1 MRSFR
6 GRRWEVAGAD
16 PALAGAIA
24 RAAGV
29 PPLTGRILAGR
40 GFSPE
45 DARRFVDPT
54 LRELIPDPRTLLGMD
69 AAVERVRRA
78 LAGGERICVWGD
90 YDVDGAC
97 STALV
102 VRVLRSLGADPSF
115 RIPDRLTEGYG
126 PNEAGILALAEEGIG
141 LLVVVDAGT
150 TAFGPLAAAASAG
163 LDVVVLDHHA
173 AEDVLPAASA
183 VVNPNRRD
191 QAPGL
196 GHLCAAGVCF
206 LFAIALVAA
215 ERSSGRRDLPDLRRW
230 LDLVALATV
239 ADVVPLRGLNRAF
252 VRHGLLR
259 ISAEDG
265 LPGLLALARAAGI
278 QGAVEAHHLGF
289 ALGPRINAG
298 GRVGDAAAGARLLV
312 TDDPAEAAEI
322 AGRLDGWNRERQE
335 IEKACLEEARGQV
348 DAAAPVA
355 FAAGEGWH
363 EGVVGIVAS
372 RLKDASDRP
381 AFVFARANDGSWKG
395 SGRSVP
401 GFDLGAAVIEAR
413 RSGLLEKGGGHAMAA
428 GATCPADGLDS
439 FRAFLEA
446 SVAESGVLDAG
457 VLSSADLV
465 VPLGMLDE
473 GVVDAAWPL
482 EPFGQGNPTPR
493 IVVPRVRLRSADLL
507 KGLHLR
513 AEVEADGR
521 RLKAI
526 AFQSAGTALAE
537 GVLGAV
543 GREVDLLGV
552 ASINE
557 WNGRRSVELR
567 LEDARLSEGG

>member
-6 GRRWEVAGAD
+6 GRRWEVAEAD
-16 PALAGAIA
+16 AALAAEIA
-24 RAAGV
+24 RAAAV
-29 PPLTGRILAGR
+29 SPLTGRILAAR

-45 DARRFVDPT
+45 EARRFVDPT
-54 LRELIPDPRTLLGMD
+54 LRELMPDPLSLLGMAD
-69 AAVERVRRA
+69 AVARVRAAV
-78 LAGGERICVWGD
+78 AGGERICVWGD

-97 STALV
+97 SAALL
-102 VRVLRSLGADPSF
+102 VRVLRALGADPSF

-126 PNEAGILALAEEGIG
+126 PNEAGVRALAAEGVR

-150 TAFGPLAAAASAG
+150 TAFGPLEAAADAG
-163 LDVVVLDHHA
+163 MDVVVLDHHA
-173 AEDVLPAASA
+173 AEDALPRAVA

-206 LFAIALVAA
+206 LFAVALVAA
-215 ERSSGRRDLPDLRRW
+215 ERAAGRRGLPDLRRW

-252 VRHGLLR
+252 VRHGLR
-259 ISAEDG
+259 RMSAPDV
-265 LPGLLALARAAGI
+265 LPGIGALARAAGI
-278 QGAVEAHHLGF
+278 SGPMEAVHLGF
-289 ALGPRINAG
+289 GLGPRINAG
-298 GRVGDAAAGARLLV
+298 GRVGDAAAGTRLLV
-312 TDDPAEAAEI
+312 SDDADEVVEI
-322 AGRLDGWNRERQE
+322 ARRLDAWNRERQE

-348 DAAAPVA
+348 DPSAPVA
-355 FAAGEGWH
+355 FVAGEGWH

-372 RLKDASDRP
+372 RLKDAVDRP
-381 AFVFARANDGSWKG
+381 AFVFARAQDGTWRG
-395 SGRSVP
+395 SGRSVS
-401 GFDLGAAVIEAR
+401 GFDLGAAVIAAR
-413 RSGLLEKGGGHAMAA
+413 AAGLLLKGGGHAMAA
-428 GATCPADGLDS
+428 GATCAADGLPA

-446 SVAESGVLDAG
+446 AVLDSGVVEAG
-457 VLSSADLV
+457 VSATADMV

-473 GVVDAAWPL
+473 AVPDAMWPL

-493 IVVPRVRLRSADLL
+493 ILVPRVRVRSAELL

-513 AEVEADGR
+513 AEVEGDGR

-526 AFQSAGTALAE
+526 AFQAGGTALAA

-543 GREVDLLGV
+543 GREIDLLGV
-552 ASINE
+552 ATINE
-557 WNGRRSVELR
+557 WNGRRAVEIR
-567 LEDARLSEGG
+567 LEDARLSEAR

>member
-6 GRRWEVAGAD
+6 GRRWEIADAD
-16 PALAGAIA
+16 PALAGEIA

-45 DARRFVDPT
+45 EARRFVDPT
-54 LRELIPDPRTLLGMD
+54 LRGLLPDPRSLLGMD

-78 LAGGERICVWGD
+78 LSGGERICVWGD

-102 VRVLRSLGADPSF
+102 VRVLRALGADPSL

-126 PNEAGILALAEEGIG
+126 PNEAGILALAAEGID

-173 AEDVLPAASA
+173 AEDMLPEAVS

-191 QAPGL
+191 QAPGM

-206 LFAIALVAA
+206 LFAVALVAA
-215 ERSSGRRDLPDLRRW
+215 ERAAGRRDLPDLRRW

-239 ADVVPLRGLNRAF
+239 VDVVPLRGLNRAF
-252 VRHGLLR
+252 VRHGLPR

-265 LPGLLALARAAGI
+265 LPGLAALARAAGI

-312 TDDPAEAAEI
+312 TDDPAEAAAI
-322 AGRLDGWNRERQE
+322 AGRLDAWNRERQE

-348 DAAAPVA
+348 DAASPVA

-372 RLKDASDRP
+372 RLKDAVDRP
-381 AFVFARANDGSWKG
+381 AFVFARAHDGSWKG
-395 SGRSVP
+395 SGRSVA

-428 GATCPADGLDS
+428 GATCSADGLGS

-457 VLSSADLV
+457 VSSAADLV
-465 VPLGMLDE
+465 VPLGLLDE
-473 GVVDAAWPL
+473 AVVDAAWPL

-493 IVVPRVRLRSADLL
+493 IVVPRVRVRSADLL

-526 AFQSAGTALAE
+526 AFQAAGTALAE
-537 GVLGAV
+537 GMLGAV

>member
-6 GRRWEVAGAD
+6 GRRWEVAEAD
-16 PALAGAIA
+16 AALAAEIA
-24 RAAGV
+24 RAAAV
-29 PPLTGRILAGR
+29 SPLTGRILAAR

-45 DARRFVDPT
+45 EARRFVDPT
-54 LRELIPDPRTLLGMD
+54 LRELMPDPLSLLGMAD
-69 AAVERVRRA
+69 AVARVRAA

-97 STALV
+97 SAALL
-102 VRVLRSLGADPSF
+102 VRVLRALGADPSF

-126 PNEAGILALAEEGIG
+126 PNEAGVRALAAEGVR

-150 TAFGPLAAAASAG
+150 TAFGPLEAAADAG
-163 LDVVVLDHHA
+163 MDVVVLDHHA
-173 AEDVLPAASA
+173 AEDALPRAVA

-206 LFAIALVAA
+206 LFAVALVAA
-215 ERSSGRRDLPDLRRW
+215 ERAAGRRGLPDLRRW

-252 VRHGLLR
+252 VRHGLR
-259 ISAEDG
+259 RMSAPDA
-265 LPGLLALARAAGI
+265 LPGIGALARAAGI
-278 QGAVEAHHLGF
+278 SGPMEAGHLGF
-289 ALGPRINAG
+289 GLGPRINAG
-298 GRVGDAAAGARLLV
+298 GRVGDAAAGTRLLV
-312 TDDPAEAAEI
+312 SDDAVEAAEI
-322 AGRLDGWNRERQE
+322 ARRLDAWNRERQE

-348 DAAAPVA
+348 DPSAPVA

-372 RLKDASDRP
+372 RLKDAADRP
-381 AFVFARANDGSWKG
+381 AFVFARAQDGTWKG
-395 SGRSVP
+395 SGRSVA
-401 GFDLGAAVIEAR
+401 GFDLGAAVIAAR
-413 RSGLLEKGGGHAMAA
+413 AAGLLLKGGGHAMAA
-428 GATCPADGLDS
+428 GATCAADGLPA

-446 SVAESGVLDAG
+446 AVLDSGVVEGG
-457 VLSSADLV
+457 VSATADLV

-473 GVVDAAWPL
+473 TVPDAMWPL
-482 EPFGQGNPTPR
+482 EPFGPGNPTPR
-493 IVVPRVRLRSADLL
+493 ILVPRVRVRSAELL

-513 AEVEADGR
+513 AEVEGDGR

-526 AFQSAGTALAE
+526 AFQAGGTALAA

-543 GREVDLLGV
+543 GREIDLLGV
-552 ASINE
+552 ATVNE
-557 WNGRRSVELR
+557 WNGRRAVELR
-567 LEDARLSEGG
+567 LEDARLSEAR

>member
-1 MRSFR
+1 MKSFR
-6 GRRWEVAGAD
+6 GRRWEVAEAD
-16 PALAGAIA
+16 AALAAEIA
-24 RAAGV
+24 RAAAV
-29 PPLTGRILAGR
+29 SPLTGCILAAR
-40 GFSPE
+40 GFSLE

-54 LRELIPDPRTLLGMD
+54 LRELLPDPLFLLGMSD
-69 AAVERVRRA
+69 AVARVRTA
-78 LAGGERICVWGD
+78 LAAGERICVWGD

-102 VRVLRSLGADPSF
+102 VRVLRALGSDPSF

-126 PNEAGILALAEEGIG
+126 PNEEGVRALASDGTR
-141 LLVVVDAGT
+141 LLVIVDAGT
-150 TAFGPLAAAASAG
+150 TAFGPLEAAADAG
-163 LDVVVLDHHA
+163 MDVVVLDHHA
-173 AEDVLPAASA
+173 AEDALPRAVA

-206 LFAIALVAA
+206 LFAVALVAA
-215 ERSSGRRDLPDLRRW
+215 ERAAGRRDLPDLRRW

-239 ADVVPLRGLNRAF
+239 TDVVPLRGLNRAF
-252 VRHGLLR
+252 VRHGLQR
-259 ISAEDG
+259 MSAPDA
-265 LPGLLALARAAGI
+265 LPGIRALARAAGVS
-278 QGAVEAHHLGF
+278 GPVEAGHLGF
-289 ALGPRINAG
+289 GLGPRINAG
-298 GRVGDAAAGARLLV
+298 GRVGDAAAGTRLLV
-312 TDDPAEAAEI
+312 SDDPEAAAEV
-322 AGRLDGWNRERQE
+322 ARRLDAWNRERQE
-335 IEKACLEEARGQV
+335 IEKTCLEEARGQV
-348 DAAAPVA
+348 DPSAPVA

-381 AFVFARANDGSWKG
+381 AFVFARAHDGTWKG
-395 SGRSVP
+395 SGRSVA
-401 GFDLGAAVIEAR
+401 GFDLGGAVIEAR
-413 RSGLLEKGGGHAMAA
+413 NAGLLLKGGGHAMAA
-428 GATCPADGLDS
+428 GATCAADGLPA

-446 SVAESGVLDAG
+446 AVLESDVLDGG
-457 VLSSADLV
+457 VSACADLV

-473 GVVDAAWPL
+473 AVPDAMWPL

-493 IVVPRVRLRSADLL
+493 ILVPRVRVRSADLL

-526 AFQSAGTALAE
+526 AFQAAGTALAA

-543 GREVDLLGV
+543 GREIDLLGV
-552 ASINE
+552 ARINE
-557 WNGRRSVELR
+557 WNGRRTVEVH
-567 LEDARLSEGG
+567 LEDARLSEAR